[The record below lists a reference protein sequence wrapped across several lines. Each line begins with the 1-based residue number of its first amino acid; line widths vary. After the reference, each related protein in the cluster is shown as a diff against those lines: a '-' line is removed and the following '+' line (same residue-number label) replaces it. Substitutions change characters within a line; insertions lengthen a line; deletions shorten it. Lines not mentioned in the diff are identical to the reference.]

1 MATGRISN
9 RKDKNGKKTD
19 AWEITIN
26 FGYEGDKRQR
36 KQITFRGRK
45 QDAQAEM
52 ARLLTEYNNPNVIK
66 YSSDPLEK
74 WLNDWLAGREKNLTE
89 STRIK
94 YNYYIEYIV
103 PILGNIGLKDI
114 TPSDVDRLKIERL
127 KTLAPKTVHGMLTF
141 LSQAFNRAVSL
152 KKIPSNPCHGVEKP
166 RITSKARALEL
177 PELLRLLGEAKG
189 TYISVLSSK
198 GKKKVS
204 IYPLIF
210 LIANTGMRISEALGL
225 TWDNVDMDELII
237 KVRRQRRYGKKGELK
252 TDASERDIG
261 VSKEVIEALKTVPKN
276 GEFLFP
282 MAESTIN
289 RHFFKICVKADIN
302 NFTVHDLRHTH
313 ASLLLAAGEPLT
325 NVSQRL
331 GHANPSITARIY
343 AHFIPSELHSAAET
357 FATLL
362 KKRATKRQRPARK
375 VLVVLKKH

>member
-36 KQITFRGRK
+36 KQFTFHGRK

-52 ARLLTEYNNPNVIK
+52 ARLLIEYNNPNMIK

-94 YNYYIEYIV
+94 YSYYIEYIV

-166 RITSKARALEL
+166 RITSKVNVLEVPQL
-177 PELLRLLGEAKG
+177 QRLLDEAKK
-189 TYISVLSSK
+189 IP
-198 GKKKVS
+198 
-204 IYPLIF
+204 IYPLVF
-210 LIANTGMRISEALGL
+210 LAANTGMRIGEILGL
-225 TWDNVDMDELII
+225 TWENIDMDKCVI
-237 KVRRQRRYGKKGELK
+237 KVKQQRRYGTKSDLK
-252 TDASERDIG
+252 TDASLRDIG
-261 VSKEVIEALKTVPKN
+261 VSKEVIETLKTMPVN
-276 GEFLFP
+276 GEYVFP
-282 MAESTIN
+282 MAESTVN
-289 RHFFKICVKADIN
+289 RQFFKICAKAGIDD
-302 NFTVHDLRHTH
+302 FTIHDLRHTH

-331 GHANPSITARIY
+331 GHANPSITAKLY
-343 AHFIPSELHSAAET
+343 AHFIPSQLHSAADT
-357 FATLL
+357 FSALL
-362 KKRATKRQRPARK
+362 KKGDKMAT
-375 VLVVLKKH
+375 